1 MGYGFQMQQAL
12 ANIPAGPDRDYEIA
26 RVAQQ
31 IDATARA
38 VNMLMAYPSE
48 RLAQLSPA
56 KKSGQPFAPWRRVTR

>member
-1 MGYGFQMQQAL
+1 MQQAL